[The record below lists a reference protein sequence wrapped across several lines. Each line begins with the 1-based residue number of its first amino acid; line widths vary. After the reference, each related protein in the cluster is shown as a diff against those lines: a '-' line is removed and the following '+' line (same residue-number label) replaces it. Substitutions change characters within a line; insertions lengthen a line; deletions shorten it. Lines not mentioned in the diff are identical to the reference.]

1 MHRKFFYYFL
11 FIALLSKGQIVFAQE
26 PSENKDTLHLVEI
39 LQAKKLELRKTDDS
53 TNLQILTGSV
63 KLKQEKTFFDCDSCV
78 INNRLNTFDAF
89 GHIHINDA
97 DTANVYSDYLQYLI
111 SKKVAYLKGNVI
123 LTDGKGTLT
132 TPELEYDVDTK
143 LGIYKSGG
151 KVVNKKTILT
161 SQEGYYYTDLK
172 DVYFKK
178 NVELKDPAYHVLT
191 DSLIYNTENETMRF
205 IAKTFIKDSSGRTI
219 ETSEGYYNLKTGKA
233 EFGNNPIIKDGSTII
248 KARRITNDDSTGISR
263 AEGNVIIVD
272 TAEGRTVM
280 GGLVIRNKKNNS
292 MLATDHPLMII
303 KQDEDSIFI
312 TADTLFSARLSD
324 LNVIRKDSVKADSLA
339 RTRVTSD
346 SLKVDSLTRVKAVKA
361 NDPLKID
368 TLKGTKVM
376 SINEDDSTNHY
387 FQGYHHVR
395 IFSDSLQAVCDSLF
409 YSFQDSVFRMF
420 EKPVLWSKESQIT
433 GDTIL
438 LYTKNKKADR
448 IKVFENSFLANK
460 VDPEIFNQVKSTR
473 MDGFFKEGSID
484 SVRARGFA
492 ECIYFIQDED
502 SAYTG
507 INESKSDI
515 IDIYFSSDSSGNQH
529 ELQKVIFRSDV
540 SGTIWPMKEKDP
552 KTMRLQNFQWFED
565 RRPKTKFELMRS
577 DSQ

>member
-1 MHRKFFYYFL
+1 MYRIFFYC
-11 FIALLSKGQIVFAQE
+11 LLLIVLLCNWQIVSAQE
-26 PSENKDTLHLVEI
+26 APEKKDTVHTVEI
-39 LQAKKLELRKTDDS
+39 LQAKKLELRKVDDS
-53 TNLQILTGSV
+53 TNLQILAGNV
-63 KLKQEKTFFDCDSCV
+63 KMKQEKTFFDCDSCV

-97 DTANVYSDYLQYLI
+97 DTANVYADYLQYMI
-111 SKKVAYLKGNVI
+111 GKKIAYLKGNVI

-143 LGIYKSGG
+143 IGIYKSGG
-151 KVVNKKTILT
+151 KLVNNKKTTLT
-161 SQEGYYYTDLK
+161 SQEGYYYTNLK

-233 EFGNNPIIKDGSTII
+233 EFGNNPIIKDGSTVI
-248 KARRITNDDSTGISR
+248 KARTIKNNDSTGIST
-263 AEGNVIIVD
+263 AEGNVVIVD
-272 TAEGRTVM
+272 TAEKRTVM
-280 GGLVIRNKKNNS
+280 AGYIVRNKKLNS

-303 KQDEDSIFI
+303 QQDQDSIFI

-324 LNVIRKDSVKADSLA
+324 LNVVKKDSLQV
-339 RTRVTSD
+339 
-346 SLKVDSLTRVKAVKA
+346 
-361 NDPLKID
+361 D
-368 TLKGTKVM
+368 TLKGTKVV
-376 SINEDDSTNHY
+376 STNDQDSANRY
-387 FQGYHHVR
+387 FQGYHHVK

-420 EKPVLWSKESQIT
+420 KAPVLWSKESQIS

-438 LYTKNKKADR
+438 LYTKNKKADH
-448 IKVFENSFLANK
+448 IKVFENSFLVNK

-473 MDGFFKEGSID
+473 MDGFFKEGTID

-492 ECIYFIQDED
+492 QCIYFIQDED

-515 IDIYFSSDSSGNQH
+515 IDIYFSSDTSGKH
-529 ELQKVIFRSDV
+529 ELQKVVFRSDV
-540 SGTIWPMKEKDP
+540 TGTIWPMKQKDP
-552 KTMRLQNFQWFED
+552 KTMRLENFQWMEAK
-565 RRPKTKFELMRS
+565 RPKTKFELMRNTG
-577 DSQ
+577 Q